1 MDLELTGKTALVTG
15 ASRGIGRAIAAS
27 LASEKCNL
35 LLCARGE
42 EALETTASELRASHG
57 VRVETMAADITQQNV
72 PAQLVEKAEHLFG
85 GLHILVGNAGGNS
98 RGRFEDTTDK
108 AWADIM
114 DLNVYSHL
122 RTARAAIPVMK
133 ASGGGSMV
141 FVASIFGREA
151 GGAGL
156 SIYNTTKSALISAA
170 KIMAV
175 ELGEDNIRVNTVAP
189 GSIRFPGGSWDKRVK
204 ADPEAMK
211 QFVADNIP
219 MGRFGQSEEVGDVVA
234 FLASAR
240 ASWVSGACL
249 PIDGVQSHS
258 LI

>member
-1 MDLELTGKTALVTG
+1 MDLELTGKTALITG

-27 LASEKCNL
+27 LASENCNL
-35 LLCARGE
+35 LLCARGA
-42 EALETTASELRASHG
+42 EALEATAHELRVAHG
-57 VRVETMAADITQQNV
+57 VRVETAAADITQPDV
-72 PAQLVEKAEHLFG
+72 PARLVESARQHFG
-85 GLHILVGNAGGNS
+85 SLHILVGNAGGNS
-98 RGRFEDTTDK
+98 RGRFEDTTDE
-108 AWADIM
+108 AWAEIM

-122 RTARAAIPVMK
+122 RTARAAIPVLK
-133 ASGGGSMV
+133 ASGGGSMI

-175 ELGEDNIRVNTVAP
+175 ELGGDKIRVNTVAP
-189 GSIRFPGGSWDKRVK
+189 GSIRFPGGSWDKRVQ

-211 QFVADNIP
+211 QFVAANIP
-219 MGRFGQSEEVGDVVA
+219 MGRFGRADEVADVVS

-249 PIDGVQSHS
+249 TIDGVQSHS

>member
-1 MDLELTGKTALVTG
+1 MITG

-27 LASEKCNL
+27 LALERCNL
-35 LLCARGE
+35 LLCARGDN
-42 EALETTASELRASHG
+42 ALQATADELREAHG
-57 VRVETMAADITQQNV
+57 VRVETVAADITQPDV
-72 PAQLVEKAEHLFG
+72 PERLVETTRQRLG
-85 GLHILVGNAGGNS
+85 GLDILVGNAGGNS
-98 RGRFEDTTDK
+98 RGRFEETTDD
-108 AWADIM
+108 AWAEIM

-141 FVASIFGREA
+141 FIASIFGREA

-211 QFVADNIP
+211 QFVAANIP
-219 MGRFGQSEEVGDVVA
+219 MGRFGRAEEVADVVT
-234 FLASAR
+234 FLSSTR

-249 PIDGVQSHS
+249 PVDGVQSHS
-258 LI
+258 LM

>member
-27 LASEKCNL
+27 LAAENCQL
-35 LLCARGE
+35 LLCARGTV
-42 EALETTASELRASHG
+42 ALEQTAHELRQAHG
-57 VRVETMAADITQQNV
+57 VRVETVAMDITV
-72 PAQLVEKAEHLFG
+72 PDAPSRLVETARERFG
-85 GLHILVGNAGGNS
+85 GLHVLVGNAGGNS
-98 RGRFEDTTDK
+98 RGRFEDTTDE

-156 SIYNTTKSALISAA
+156 SIYNTTKSALISAS

-175 ELGEDNIRVNTVAP
+175 ELGGDGIRVNTVAP

-211 QFVADNIP
+211 QFVADHIP
-219 MGRFGQSEEVGDVVA
+219 MGRFGRADEVGDVVA
-234 FLASAR
+234 FLVSAR

-249 PIDGVQSHS
+249 TVDGVQSHS